1 MSPWQELEVESGAQP
16 NPILAY
22 LNATIN
28 DHIWLT
34 TNAAQMLKLNRT
46 QGNRHKQGLSQETP
60 ITLTPQRQLMVLNQW
75 QHSSI
80 ARELFK
86 QYWCSGSTP
95 RDPDSIAIGMEP
107 GNQHF
112 SL

>member
-46 QGNRHKQGLSQETP
+46 QGNRHKRAL
-60 ITLTPQRQLMVLNQW
+60 
-75 QHSSI
+75 
-80 ARELFK
+80 
-86 QYWCSGSTP
+86 
-95 RDPDSIAIGMEP
+95 P
-107 GNQHF
+107 GNTYNTDPSEAAHGSQ
-112 SL
+112 SMAA